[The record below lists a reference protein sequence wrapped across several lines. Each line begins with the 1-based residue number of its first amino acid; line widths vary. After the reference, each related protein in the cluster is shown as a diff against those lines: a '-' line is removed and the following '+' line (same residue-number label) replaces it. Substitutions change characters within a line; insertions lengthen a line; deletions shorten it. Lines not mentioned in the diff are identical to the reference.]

1 MFLKHCL
8 EGSLW
13 KHSCR
18 PILEWTYPQ
27 MYWEKEA
34 SLLLS
39 FAFGPVPKAK
49 SSICI
54 SHLFDIRVVLFCLLR
69 LLTPL
74 DFYWKYLICY
84 FSPTPSSVVNL
95 RDFYLCI
102 NDIFD
107 PFFLVLQ
114 PPLTWPLFSFNPFS
128 NTKDHLS
135 SELPSC
141 QYRPVLSVPSP
152 LSVPYQH

>member
-1 MFLKHCL
+1 MDLSSDVLGEGDKLTPFIFLWASTKIQVIYLYQSPFRHLC
-8 EGSLW
+8 
-13 KHSCR
+13 
-18 PILEWTYPQ
+18 Y
-27 MYWEKEA
+27 
-34 SLLLS
+34 SLLSL
-39 FAFGPVPKAK
+39 KAPE
-49 SSICI
+49 I
-54 SHLFDIRVVLFCLLR
+54 LGFLL
-69 LLTPL
+69 
-74 DFYWKYLICY
+74 KYLICC
-84 FSPTPSSVVNL
+84 FSPTSSSVVNL

-141 QYRPVLSVPSP
+141 QYRPVLSMLYLFQSLISTELLPGPQQDVP
-152 LSVPYQH
+152 